1 MGTWSDG
8 QSVCLRHGP
17 PDRISRPACP
27 APGRRGVVSWPTSAR
42 GAGGRK
48 LRPLSCSRHPGARGA
63 GGGCPGRSGAAGIR
77 EPEVRGEDAQ
87 AAQVQPASG
96 SPRCGG
102 RMLRSLR
109 CSRPPAAEAI
119 AGRCCGRSSRAGAS
133 RATAPRGVTAARHPE
148 VAAWQSPGR
157 AGRALS
163 ENPEF
168 CQEGRKR
175 KSDEDNDF
183 GERRDRK
190 QLGL

>member
-1 MGTWSDG
+1 MSDDPFLPVPSCTG
-8 QSVCLRHGP
+8 RRFWKPGVTDSPCVSDTVPQIGFP
-17 PDRISRPACP
+17 GRPAQ
-27 APGRRGVVSWPTSAR
+27 RRWEPR
-42 GAGGRK
+42 GGELAHQ
-48 LRPLSCSRHPGARGA
+48 RPRC
-63 GGGCPGRSGAAGIR
+63 
-77 EPEVRGEDAQ
+77 RGEEAQ
-87 AAQVQPASG
+87 AAQLQPASG

-119 AGRCCGRSSRAGAS
+119 AGRCCGRASRGGAS
-133 RATAPRGVTAARHPE
+133 RAAAPRGVTAARHPE

-183 GERRDRK
+183 GERPDRK